1 MDASG
6 RALQQAALNG
16 KSRRLLGHFDTEAEA
31 IAAIKQAVLLEAKWQ
46 PRKAGCRPRKNLCG
60 ILAISEKCLYN
71 LGFRRSALR

>member
-31 IAAIKQAVLLEAKWQ
+31 IAAIKQAVLLEPSWQ
-46 PRKAGCRPRKNLCG
+46 PRKA
-60 ILAISEKCLYN
+60 
-71 LGFRRSALR
+71 